1 MEALAL
7 STVAVAA
14 TTSSSAARSSFTGIQ
29 FSLPLPQ
36 SRFSRSSRRRRRELS
51 SSRKNRLVVSAAS
64 NEPELDEWDLMELK
78 FGRYLGEDPKLTAAK
93 IRAKKLYPNAS
104 YLEVEKEFRRNKGK
118 MDEIEELPFEISND
132 RRIKSSSSS
141 PSEDGLNLNRPVL
154 KQGMK
159 FQEVVRKPAKVLPV
173 MKKPSRPGVKDASD
187 SSSNSVKRSVPNV
200 SLRKPTEF
208 SVDDDDEEDKGFKS
222 GVKMI
227 EPSLMMKMRSER
239 NNVRL
244 TDMTLVRKPEAV
256 SVEKKQESPA
266 NVDSTVNDT
275 PLLRKPETMNVEKEQ
290 VSPANVD
297 GTVTRGENSP
307 VNVDGEVND
316 MTLLRKPET
325 MSVEKKQES
334 PANVDGN
341 DNGGDGSATGNEVKD
356 GYIDFTMSR
365 KPVSIENGIQESSK
379 TGSES
384 LGKEEVAEQKP
395 AVGMQQESIVQSNEE
410 EDSNTTDSASKSSIE
425 TSLQGKP
432 KRLDKPVKE
441 KPMSKV
447 DQTDPLA
454 SGSSTKGD
462 EFQNLP
468 NTSPLEAADWSRAEE
483 MFKSGDRTQVELVS
497 SRTQGFIVSF
507 GSLVGYLPYGY
518 LASRWKFNVFE
529 AWLRQK
535 GFDPS
540 AYKQNAEI
548 SDNNDALDKNIS
560 LDSTTKPAT
569 TTETPGEITSDMKLE
584 DLHKIYDQ
592 EKLKFLTSFV
602 GQKIKANI
610 VLADKSSRK
619 LIFSMG
625 PRENEESKK
634 KKRALMDKLKVG
646 DVVQC
651 CIKSITHFGV
661 FVEVEDVPA
670 LIHQSEVS
678 WDATLDPA
686 SYFQLGQIVEAKVH
700 ELDFKLD
707 RISLSLKEMMPDP
720 LAEAWGESIF
730 GDRDPSSGKLQPAEA
745 DSEWPEAESLINELE
760 QIDGI
765 QSVTKGRYFLSSG
778 LAPTFQVYMASMVED
793 EYKLLARAGNKVQEV
808 IVQSSLDNEE
818 MKSVI
823 SSCANKV

>member
-239 NNVRL
+239 NN
-244 TDMTLVRKPEAV
+244 
-256 SVEKKQESPA
+256 
-266 NVDSTVNDT
+266 
-275 PLLRKPETMNVEKEQ
+275 
-290 VSPANVD
+290 
-297 GTVTRGENSP
+297 
-307 VNVDGEVND
+307 GEVND

-432 KRLDKPVKE
+432 KR
-441 KPMSKV
+441 
-447 DQTDPLA
+447 QT
-454 SGSSTKGD
+454 S
-462 EFQNLP
+462 
-468 NTSPLEAADWSRAEE
+468 
-483 MFKSGDRTQVELVS
+483 
-497 SRTQGFIVSF
+497 
-507 GSLVGYLPYGY
+507 
-518 LASRWKFNVFE
+518 
-529 AWLRQK
+529 
-535 GFDPS
+535 
-540 AYKQNAEI
+540 
-548 SDNNDALDKNIS
+548 
-560 LDSTTKPAT
+560 
-569 TTETPGEITSDMKLE
+569 
-584 DLHKIYDQ
+584 
-592 EKLKFLTSFV
+592 
-602 GQKIKANI
+602 
-610 VLADKSSRK
+610 
-619 LIFSMG
+619 
-625 PRENEESKK
+625 
-634 KKRALMDKLKVG
+634 
-646 DVVQC
+646 
-651 CIKSITHFGV
+651 
-661 FVEVEDVPA
+661 
-670 LIHQSEVS
+670 
-678 WDATLDPA
+678 
-686 SYFQLGQIVEAKVH
+686 
-700 ELDFKLD
+700 
-707 RISLSLKEMMPDP
+707 
-720 LAEAWGESIF
+720 
-730 GDRDPSSGKLQPAEA
+730 
-745 DSEWPEAESLINELE
+745 
-760 QIDGI
+760 
-765 QSVTKGRYFLSSG
+765 
-778 LAPTFQVYMASMVED
+778 
-793 EYKLLARAGNKVQEV
+793 
-808 IVQSSLDNEE
+808 
-818 MKSVI
+818 
-823 SSCANKV
+823 

>member
-307 VNVDGEVND
+307 
-316 MTLLRKPET
+316 PET

-395 AVGMQQESIVQSNEE
+395 AVG
-410 EDSNTTDSASKSSIE
+410 
-425 TSLQGKP
+425 
-432 KRLDKPVKE
+432 
-441 KPMSKV
+441 
-447 DQTDPLA
+447 
-454 SGSSTKGD
+454 
-462 EFQNLP
+462 
-468 NTSPLEAADWSRAEE
+468 
-483 MFKSGDRTQVELVS
+483 
-497 SRTQGFIVSF
+497 
-507 GSLVGYLPYGY
+507 
-518 LASRWKFNVFE
+518 
-529 AWLRQK
+529 
-535 GFDPS
+535 
-540 AYKQNAEI
+540 
-548 SDNNDALDKNIS
+548 
-560 LDSTTKPAT
+560 
-569 TTETPGEITSDMKLE
+569 
-584 DLHKIYDQ
+584 
-592 EKLKFLTSFV
+592 
-602 GQKIKANI
+602 
-610 VLADKSSRK
+610 
-619 LIFSMG
+619 
-625 PRENEESKK
+625 
-634 KKRALMDKLKVG
+634 
-646 DVVQC
+646 
-651 CIKSITHFGV
+651 
-661 FVEVEDVPA
+661 
-670 LIHQSEVS
+670 
-678 WDATLDPA
+678 
-686 SYFQLGQIVEAKVH
+686 
-700 ELDFKLD
+700 
-707 RISLSLKEMMPDP
+707 
-720 LAEAWGESIF
+720 
-730 GDRDPSSGKLQPAEA
+730 
-745 DSEWPEAESLINELE
+745 NEL
-760 QIDGI
+760 I
-765 QSVTKGRYFLSSG
+765 
-778 LAPTFQVYMASMVED
+778 
-793 EYKLLARAGNKVQEV
+793 
-808 IVQSSLDNEE
+808 
-818 MKSVI
+818 
-823 SSCANKV
+823 